1 MAEEKQKTDYQGN
14 SRNQKDKEKKK
25 EVEPLEPVVTDSVL
39 VKKRSWG
46 RRAKDMIIEMD
57 VKSVSKYVFLGVLI
71 PAVKNMMFDA
81 GTETMRRMM
90 FRDPRGPQ
98 GGHGINAG
106 TRYNYQTPVSRP
118 YTQPSSR
125 YGPPNDPGPRLARYN
140 RDDIILVDRNDADL
154 VLERMHDVLEQV
166 EVVTL
171 RDLNELIN
179 RPATYVDENW
189 GWTDLRGSRITQIRE
204 GYLLELPP
212 IQALK

>member
-25 EVEPLEPVVTDSVL
+25 EAEPLDPVVTDSVL

-98 GGHGINAG
+98 GSHGIGSG

-118 YTQPSSR
+118 YSQPPSR
-125 YGPPNDPGPRLARYN
+125 YGPPNDPGPRVARYN

-189 GWTDLRGSRITQIRE
+189 GWTDLRGSRITNIRE